1 MITNNIAVPLNQVPE
16 NTTLARSLN
25 CDGRRGFWLLA
36 ALAALLLP
44 LCGAETLRVL
54 WQYERE
60 AIAAGEWWRLLS
72 AHIVHL
78 DAGHA
83 VLNAAGLA
91 LLWGLF
97 ARSWT
102 ARSWWWAIVTTLAAI
117 DLGFWF
123 FQPQLQWYVG
133 ASGLLHGVFAFGCL
147 ALVRQRDPV
156 GIIAAFI
163 FVAKL
168 LWEHWQGPLPFE
180 RDAPVVTVA
189 HLYGA
194 MGGTF
199 AALAIMAA
207 GAIRGRAG

>member
-1 MITNNIAVPLNQVPE
+1 MITNNVADPLNQVAE
-16 NTTLARSLN
+16 NASLARSLN
-25 CDGRRGFWLLA
+25 CDGKRGFWLLA

-44 LCGAETLRVL
+44 LAGGAALRAV
-54 WQYERE
+54 WRYERE
-60 AIAAGEWWRLLS
+60 AVAAGEWWRLLTS
-72 AHIVHL
+72 HFVHL

-97 ARSWT
+97 ARCWT
-102 ARSWWWAIVTTLAAI
+102 ARSWWCAILTSLAAI

-123 FQPQLQWYVG
+123 CERQLQWYVG

-147 ALVRQRDPV
+147 ALVRERDPI
-156 GIIAAFI
+156 GIIAALI

-168 LWEHWQGPLPFE
+168 SWEHWQGPLPFE
-180 RDAPVVTVA
+180 RSAPVVTVA

-194 MGGTF
+194 MGGAC

-207 GAIRGRAG
+207 GISRGRAG